1 MNYVSLSAWLP
12 ACLSGL
18 SESLPLTPMNQR
30 LTPMHPGLTPGP
42 TIAAPISTSAG
53 GRGKARLHTGGRP
66 AAMTSYPP
74 ATEGKCYKGI
84 WGEGWE
90 VGGKGQESSTTL
102 AHGRAGHTQ
111 GILGGATEE
120 PWCCCE
126 VITVSLYSILLYS
139 LSLYSYFIFYSTIL
153 FTDTCMQTQ
162 KMEGQG
168 SNMAWQRI

>member
-42 TIAAPISTSAG
+42 TIATPISTSAG

-66 AAMTSYPP
+66 AAMASYPP

-111 GILGGATEE
+111 GILGGATEK
-120 PWCCCE
+120 PY
-126 VITVSLYSILLYS
+126 VLLGSHNSLTPL
-139 LSLYSYFIFYSTIL
+139 YFIHGNILNPSPWITITL
-153 FTDTCMQTQ
+153 KDILP
-162 KMEGQG
+162 
-168 SNMAWQRI
+168 N

>member
-1 MNYVSLSAWLP
+1 M
-12 ACLSGL
+12 
-18 SESLPLTPMNQR
+18 
-30 LTPMHPGLTPGP
+30 
-42 TIAAPISTSAG
+42 
-53 GRGKARLHTGGRP
+53 
-66 AAMTSYPP
+66 
-74 ATEGKCYKGI
+74 
-84 WGEGWE
+84 
-90 VGGKGQESSTTL
+90 GGKGQESSTTL

-120 PWCCCE
+120 LWCCCE

>member
-18 SESLPLTPMNQR
+18 SEPLPLTPMHQR
-30 LTPMHPGLTPGP
+30 LTPGP

-53 GRGKARLHTGGRP
+53 GRGKARLHVGRP
-66 AAMTSYPP
+66 AAMASAPP
-74 ATEGKCYKGI
+74 ATEGKCYMGI

-120 PWCCCE
+120 PWCCWE
-126 VITVSLYSILLYS
+126 VITVSLYSILFYS
-139 LSLYSYFIFYSTIL
+139 LSLHSYFIFYSTLL
-153 FTDTCMQTQ
+153 F
-162 KMEGQG
+162 
-168 SNMAWQRI
+168 